1 MSENLKLIGK
11 KLESL
16 ARMRT
21 YLDYST
27 HKMQVPLEKIHR
39 EGLDALT
46 PEEHETVAAF
56 RTRLA
61 DFQEHLGK
69 TMRSVAIEE
78 EINVDRFGSVLAF
91 MEKMGV
97 LDDPELWKVIRELR
111 NDVHHE
117 YEHDQETLFQ
127 FFNNLAKHV
136 PVLLSIHDRLKL
148 FVERTYG
155 SSLSTG

>member
-1 MSENLKLIGK
+1 MSENLKLIAN
-11 KLESL
+11 KLEHV

-27 HKMQVPLEKIHR
+27 RKVQIPLEKIR
-39 EGLDALT
+39 DQGLDALT
-46 PEEHETVAAF
+46 PEEHETIAAF

-69 TMRSVAIEE
+69 AMRSVAIEE
-78 EINVDRFGSVLAF
+78 EVNVDRFGSVLAF
-91 MEKMGV
+91 MEKMGI
-97 LDDPELWKVIRELR
+97 LDDAALWKVIRELR

-117 YEHDQETLFQ
+117 YEHDSALLYQ
-127 FFNNLAKHV
+127 FFNNLVKHV
-136 PVLLSIHDRLKL
+136 PVLLGIHDRLKV

-155 SSLSTG
+155 HK

>member
-11 KLESL
+11 KLEHL
-16 ARMRT
+16 ARMRA

-27 HKMQVPLEKIHR
+27 RKMQGPLEKIR
-39 EGLDALT
+39 GKGLDALT
-46 PEEHETVAAF
+46 PEEHETIAAF

-61 DFQEHLGK
+61 DLQEHLGK
-69 TMRSVAIEE
+69 SMRSVAIEE
-78 EINVDRFGSVLAF
+78 EVNVDRFGSVLAF
-91 MEKMGV
+91 MEKMGI

-117 YEHDQETLFQ
+117 YEHDPEILFQ
-127 FFNNLAKHV
+127 FFNNLVRHV
-136 PVLLSIHDRLKL
+136 PVLLGIHDRLKM

-155 SSLSTG
+155 SSLSNE

>member
-11 KLESL
+11 KLEHL

-27 HKMQVPLEKIHR
+27 RKMQGLLEKIQGK
-39 EGLDALT
+39 GLDALT
-46 PEEHETVAAF
+46 PDEHETIAAF

-78 EINVDRFGSVLAF
+78 EVNVDRFGSVLAF
-91 MEKMGV
+91 MEKMGI
-97 LDDPELWKVIRELR
+97 LDDSGLWKVIRELR

-117 YEHDQETLFQ
+117 YENDPKILFQ
-127 FFNNLAKHV
+127 FFNNLVRHV
-136 PVLLSIHDRLKL
+136 PVLLGIHDRLMV

-155 SSLSTG
+155 SSLSTE

>member
-1 MSENLKLIGK
+1 MSENLKLVGK
-11 KLESL
+11 KLDHL
-16 ARMRT
+16 VRMRA

-27 HKMQVPLEKIHR
+27 RKMHVPLEKMR
-39 EGLDALT
+39 SKGLQALS
-46 PEEHETVAAF
+46 PEEHETIAAF

-78 EINVDRFGSVLAF
+78 EVNVDRFGSVLAF

-97 LDDPELWKVIRELR
+97 LDDTELWKAIRELR

-117 YEHDQETLFQ
+117 YEDDPERLFR
-127 FFNNLAKHV
+127 FFNSLVTHV
-136 PVLLSIHDRLKL
+136 PVLLAIHERLKA
-148 FVERTYG
+148 FVLRTYG
-155 SSLSTG
+155 SSISVE

>member
-1 MSENLKLIGK
+1 MSETLKIIGN
-11 KLESL
+11 KLEHL
-16 ARMRT
+16 ARMRA

-27 HKMQVPLEKIHR
+27 RKMHGLLEKIR
-39 EGLDALT
+39 GKGLDALT
-46 PEEHETVAAF
+46 PEEHETIAAF
-56 RTRLA
+56 RARLA

-78 EINVDRFGSVLAF
+78 EVNVDRFGSVLAF

-97 LDDPELWKVIRELR
+97 LDDPQLWKVIRELR

-117 YEHDQETLFQ
+117 YEHDPEILFL
-127 FFNNLAKHV
+127 FFSNLVKHV
-136 PVLLSIHDRLKL
+136 PVLLGIHDRLNT

-155 SSLSTG
+155 SSLNTK

>member
-11 KLESL
+11 KFEHL
-16 ARMRT
+16 ARMRA

-27 HKMQVPLEKIHR
+27 RKMQGPLEKIR
-39 EGLDALT
+39 GKGLDALT
-46 PEEHETVAAF
+46 PEEHETIAAF

-78 EINVDRFGSVLAF
+78 EVNVDRFGSVLAF
-91 MEKMGV
+91 MEKMGI

-117 YEHDQETLFQ
+117 YEHDPKILFQ
-127 FFNNLAKHV
+127 FFNNLVRHV
-136 PVLLSIHDRLKL
+136 PVLLGIHDKLKM

-155 SSLSTG
+155 SSLSTE

>member
-1 MSENLKLIGK
+1 MSENLKLIAR
-11 KLESL
+11 KLEHL

-27 HKMQVPLEKIHR
+27 RKMRGPLKKIR
-39 EGLDALT
+39 GQGLDALT
-46 PEEHETVAAF
+46 PQEHETIAAF

-78 EINVDRFGSVLAF
+78 EVNVDRFGSVLAF
-91 MEKMGV
+91 MEKLGI
-97 LDDPELWKVIRELR
+97 LEDSALWKLIRELR

-117 YEHDQETLFQ
+117 YEHDPEILFQ
-127 FFNNLAKHV
+127 FFNNLVRHV
-136 PVLLSIHDRLKL
+136 PVLLDIHDRLMT

-155 SSLSTG
+155 SSLRT